1 MQITM
6 RNQRRN
12 GLLALLSLLC
22 APACIETT
30 SGLSQQHNTPVT
42 IEGYTTEPNQ
52 IVDFYLVNRRG
63 ASPGAEPG
71 RSVLGYWSGVFPHVT
86 WNQLTATTASTETSP
101 GSGLYEFTA
110 TATTSML
117 PAAAWI
123 PQVEDG
129 HTQGGLKRSGGRV
142 EIVAQTRSSDPY
154 RLNTYSPAA
163 VACAEEAADENEI
176 AICADG
182 DTWVV
187 FDNDGVGVS
196 GAAPTWTPVAGQ
208 PALGFTVGSPS
219 GTVPN
224 VRMELGSYTVP
235 GLTAPV
241 RGVICRPHPVTA
253 HRTVVLNH
261 GGFVIDAIGLDTCV
275 RWARAGWVTAMT
287 AYRHEAITRAVPP
300 PPPGQPEYMPQFTY
314 PAQVETLTAS
324 GLSHE
329 LCLGEVTDTLHW
341 LDIVRARP
349 DTLDDEILMWGHS
362 HGACVTLRAL
372 EQGAQVKAAVAVAAP
387 TEFTTW
393 YNPSALPEIITGFNT
408 MLGGTPTT
416 IPDAYRARSAARM
429 AVDLERRSD
438 TRLLMIAVERD
449 TAVHVS
455 QSCLLAG
462 LIGAENHFMGALGAW
477 GTSATPTG
485 PNFTGCTASSLTY
498 TAGAPATWDR
508 PATFL
513 LYPNTSPYDGHVW
526 FGAHTPTPS
535 NTWAVPNQAI
545 GEFMAAAAFP

>member
-1 MQITM
+1 M

-12 GLLALLSLLC
+12 GLLALLSLC
-22 APACIETT
+22 APACIDTT

-63 ASPGAEPG
+63 ASPGTEPAL
-71 RSVLGYWSGVFPHVT
+71 STIGYFSGVFPHVI

-101 GSGLYEFTA
+101 GSGLYEFSVTA
-110 TATTSML
+110 STSMF

-123 PQVEDG
+123 PQIEDG

-142 EIVAQTRSSDPY
+142 EIVAQTRASDPY
-154 RLNTYSPAA
+154 RLSTYSPAA
-163 VACAEEAADENEI
+163 VECAEEAEDENEI
-176 AICADG
+176 AVCADG

-208 PALGFTVGSPS
+208 PALGFTVGFNGSP

-241 RGVICRPHPVTA
+241 RGVICRPDSATPR
-253 HRTVVLNH
+253 RTVVLNH
-261 GGFVIDAIGLDTCV
+261 GGFVIDPIGLDICI

-287 AYRHEAITRAVPP
+287 AYRHEAITRTVPT
-300 PPPGQPEYMPQFTY
+300 PPPGQPAYVPQFTY
-314 PAQVETLTAS
+314 PAQVDTLTAS
-324 GLSHE
+324 GLSYE

-341 LDIVRARP
+341 LEIVRARP

-393 YNPSALPEIITGFNT
+393 YNPAAPPAIIAGFNT
-408 MLGGTPTT
+408 MLGGTPAT

-438 TRLLMIAVERD
+438 TRLLMIAVEGD
-449 TAVHVS
+449 TVVPVS
-455 QSCLLAG
+455 QSCLLAS

-477 GTSATPTG
+477 GASTTPTG
-485 PNFTGCTASSLTY
+485 TSFAGCTAGLVTY

-513 LYPNTSPYDGHVW
+513 LYPNTSGLDGHVW
-526 FGAHTPTPS
+526 FGGSTPTPS

-545 GEFMAAAAFP
+545 GEFIAAAAFP